1 MISVV
6 IPLYNE
12 STLVARLV
20 KEVAKSMHALGE
32 AFEIVCVD
40 DGSTDE
46 TLNKLLGLQEENKE
60 LKVVSLSRNF
70 GLQPALTAGL
80 EYAKGDYVV
89 IMDGDFQDPPEVIP
103 QLFSKIKET
112 KGDVVSAVRSRRQ
125 EKFSKRFY
133 IHIFHKIFKNITEGK
148 QVEQTGNFSILSRK
162 AVDAILKFSERNR
175 YFPGIR
181 NFIGFQ
187 HNSIEYERPD
197 RLEGEA
203 KMSRKKLF
211 ALAADA
217 IYSFSKWP
225 IKACL
230 YLGLMG
236 IVIFLLAI
244 VYTLVSKFTGLAPI
258 GWSSMFLAISFFGS
272 VQLTFLGLIG
282 EYVYRIYKE
291 VQKRPIYLVQEVY
304 ETSSDLSKGVDSDA
318 NTKEQSKTNE

>member
-12 STLVARLV
+12 SILVTRFVNEITKNLR
-20 KEVAKSMHALGE
+20 SIGE

-40 DGSTDE
+40 DGSIDDTVE
-46 TLNKLLGLQEENKE
+46 RLLQLRNENKE
-60 LKVVSLSRNF
+60 LKIVSLSRNF

-80 EYAKGDYVV
+80 EHSKGDFV
-89 IMDGDFQDPPEVIP
+89 ITMDGDFQDPPELIQ
-103 QLFSKIKET
+103 QLYSTIKESNS
-112 KGDVVSAVRSRRQ
+112 DVVSALRKERK
-125 EKFSKRFY
+125 EKLVKRFY
-133 IHIFHKIFKNITEGK
+133 INIFHKVFRNVSEQNQIE
-148 QVEQTGNFSILSRK
+148 QVGNFCILNRK
-162 AVDAILKFSERNR
+162 AVDAILKFTEHNR

-181 NFIGFQ
+181 NFIGFK
-187 HNSIEYERPD
+187 HDFIVYDRPD
-197 RLEGEA
+197 RLEGDG
-203 KMSRKKLF
+203 KMSNKKLF

-230 YLGLMG
+230 YMGLIG
-236 IVIFLLAI
+236 IVIFMLAI

-258 GWSSMFLAISFFGS
+258 GWSSMFLAVSFFGS

-291 VQKRPIYLVQEVY
+291 VQKRPIYLVKEIY
-304 ETSSDLSKGVDSDA
+304 E
-318 NTKEQSKTNE
+318 